1 MDRSKEG
8 ERMDASKDK
17 LDEQYQKKLK
27 LVNAYN
33 KEHYKALTIRLDR
46 VKDLDIIE
54 WLENFESPKRYIC
67 DCIRRDIN
75 KL

>member
-1 MDRSKEG
+1 MEENR
-8 ERMDASKDK
+8 DK
-17 LDEQYQKKLK
+17 ITEQYQKKLK

-67 DCIRRDIN
+67 DCIRRDMK